1 MIKFLRLR
9 QAYHRNETVF
19 FSLRPIYYVAQ
30 DFSFP
35 VIDDVNFDHRMKVV
49 SAKFLH
55 SKVTCFPIAIKKCFL
70 ERFLETMETSHFS
83 LDF

>member
-1 MIKFLRLR
+1 MKSTESKDVHHL
-9 QAYHRNETVF
+9 Y
-19 FSLRPIYYVAQ
+19 Q
-30 DFSFP
+30 DFSTSFET
-35 VIDDVNFDHRMKVV
+35 NFLLRNIKIDHRMKVV